1 MGLDTVELVMEVEDA
16 FDVEIPDDRAGQ
28 MLTVGDLYDFIVE
41 SKRDVVDPRGICL
54 SAATFFAIRR
64 ALISEIDI
72 LPRSL
77 RPRTSVQATLP
88 TTGRRTLWA
97 KLQSSLDL
105 KLPTLCRPKWLVA
118 ISTALAIIATLLV
131 SVLVYQEWGPNH
143 AVWIGILSLVL
154 IGVIASLITAPFAT
168 LPRPIFVT
176 FRGLSNVV
184 LAHNYAKLSQKFN
197 TWNPADVW
205 DALQIIIVE
214 QLGVNSELVTKDAS
228 FVKDLGA
235 D

>member
-1 MGLDTVELVMEVEDA
+1 MEVEDA

-41 SKRDVVDPRGICL
+41 SKRQAVNVRGTCL
-54 SAATFFAIRR
+54 SAATFFKIRR

-72 LPRSL
+72 LPRAL

-88 TTGRRTLWA
+88 TTGRRAIWA
-97 KLQSSLDL
+97 RLQRRLGL
-105 KLPTLCRPKWLVA
+105 KLPSLCRPKWLVA
-118 ISTALAIIATLLV
+118 ISTALAVIAALLV
-131 SVLVYQEWGPNH
+131 SVLVYREWGLNL
-143 AVWIGILSLVL
+143 AVWIGILSVVL
-154 IGVIASLITAPFAT
+154 TGLIASRITAPFAT
-168 LPRPIFVT
+168 LPSPNFVT

-184 LAHNYAKLSQKFN
+184 LAHNYATLSHKFDS
-197 TWNPADVW
+197 WNPADVW
-205 DALQIIIVE
+205 DALRIIIVE
-214 QLGVNSELVTKDAS
+214 QLGVKPELVTRDAS